1 MGVMRSPDSDET
13 GEVSGGGESLAEG
26 FGTFLDGDDG
36 ADDETN
42 FGDGD
47 TQAASET
54 SALDGLEGTDGS
66 SNAYDVEPDDV
77 PAEDDYDYTG
87 DGHVD
92 GQDFHEAI
100 TSLFDFGVEQEET
113 AGAHHDTHDAPDA
126 HHVDDGG
133 AAHHDDGAFDLF

>member
-1 MGVMRSPDSDET
+1 MAVMRSPDSDET

-26 FGTFLDGDDG
+26 FGTFLDGDEG
-36 ADDETN
+36 ADDETS
-42 FGDGD
+42 FGEGD
-47 TQAASET
+47 TQGASDT
-54 SALDGLEGTDGS
+54 SALEGLEATDGT
-66 SNAYDVEPDDV
+66 SNAYGVEPDEV
-77 PAEDDYDYTG
+77 PSEEDYDYTG

-100 TSLFDFGVEQEET
+100 TSLFDFGVEEEH
-113 AGAHHDTHDAPDA
+113 ADAHHDTHDAPDA